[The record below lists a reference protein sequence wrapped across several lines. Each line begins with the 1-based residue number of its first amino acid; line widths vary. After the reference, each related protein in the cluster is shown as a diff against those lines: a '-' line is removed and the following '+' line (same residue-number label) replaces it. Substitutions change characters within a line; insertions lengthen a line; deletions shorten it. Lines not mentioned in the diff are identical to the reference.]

1 MDLSPTRYADIVVLA
16 PRGRVDHG
24 SADAFRTA
32 VEPWLTG
39 CRTGGHGLIFDM
51 MGLDYISSA
60 GLRVLMLA
68 SKQARPAGGR
78 IAIAALTPLVA
89 EIFKISRFDM
99 VFPTHPGLDT
109 ALAALS
115 ADAAA
120 AHATGSGTA
129 ASPTAG
135 NAAAGG
141 SSS

>member
-1 MDLSPTRYADIVVLA
+1 MDLSPMSFADVVVLA
-16 PRGRVDHG
+16 PKGRVDHG

-32 VEPWLTG
+32 VEPWLAN
-39 CRTGGHGLIFDM
+39 CKAGGHGLVFDM
-51 MGLDYISSA
+51 AGLEYISSA

-99 VFPTHPGLDT
+99 VFPTHP
-109 ALAALS
+109 ALAAALAAIS

-120 AHATGSGTA
+120 AE
-129 ASPTAG
+129 
-135 NAAAGG
+135 AGG
-141 SSS
+141 AGVPAKAGAS